1 MSTALHGL
9 PAGWVGTLVPST
21 GSTNADLA
29 AAGRSGAPHGTVLA
43 ADEQTAGRGRLG
55 RRWVSPAGT
64 AVAVSVLLRPPVEES
79 SWTWLPLL
87 AGLAVTDALREL
99 APSVATVL
107 KWPNDVLT
115 AAGTPDGEEAKL
127 AGILSEHVGPGGACR
142 PGVVVGI
149 GLNVTVP
156 AASFPPDAHAT
167 SLAAAGAAGAALD
180 RDVLLRTILA
190 ALHSR
195 YAGWTPESES
205 EARSA
210 VSAGSAGSGSGSG
223 SGSAGPAGDAAR
235 DYRARC
241 GTIGRR
247 VRVQVGGGGATV
259 VGVATG
265 VAADGALLVAGPD
278 ATTTAVHAG
287 DVHHLRGI
295 R

>member
-1 MSTALHGL
+1 VSTALHGL

-55 RRWVSPAGT
+55 RRWFSPAGT
-64 AVAVSVLLRPPVEES
+64 AIAVSVLLRPPVEES
-79 SWTWLPLL
+79 RWTWLPLL
-87 AGLAVTDALREL
+87 AGLAVSDALREL

-115 AAGTPDGEEAKL
+115 AAGTTDGEEAKL
-127 AGILSEHVGPGGACR
+127 AGILSERLGPGGAGQA
-142 PGVVVGI
+142 GVVVGI

-156 AASFPPDAHAT
+156 AAAFPPDAHAT

-180 RDVLLRTILA
+180 RDVLLRMILA

-195 YAGWTPESES
+195 YSSWT
-205 EARSA
+205 
-210 VSAGSAGSGSGSG
+210 SGSGSG
-223 SGSAGPAGDAAR
+223 SESGSESGSGSGSPAGDAGDTAR
-235 DYRARC
+235 DYRTRC
-241 GTIGRR
+241 ATIGRR
-247 VRVQVGGGGATV
+247 VRVQVGGGGAIV

-265 VAADGALLVAGPD
+265 IAADGALLVAAQD

-287 DVHHLRGI
+287 DVHHLRES

>member
-1 MSTALHGL
+1 VSTALHSL

-87 AGLAVTDALREL
+87 AGLAVSDALREL
-99 APSVATVL
+99 APSLATVL

-115 AAGTPDGEEAKL
+115 AAGTTDGEAKL
-127 AGILSEHVGPGGACR
+127 AGILSEHVGPGGADR

-180 RDVLLRTILA
+180 RDLLLRTILA

-195 YAGWTPESES
+195 YSSWSSESGSAGWSSESES
-205 EARSA
+205 A
-210 VSAGSAGSGSGSG
+210 SGSGSG
-223 SGSAGPAGDAAR
+223 SSAGAAGDVAR

-241 GTIGRR
+241 ATIGRR

-265 VAADGALLVAGPD
+265 IAADGALLVAAPD

-287 DVHHLRGI
+287 DVHHLRGS